1 LEDFGLNITDN
12 GRFPA
17 GELELREKLL
27 KIVNGK
33 RINFWNRFSAETNR
47 TRDRIEAGA
56 VAVRAGQK
64 VAFFESFPSEFQLLL
79 IFSFVVGVELWWFG
93 KERAVALAGDAPT
106 VWAIEGEET
115 GIELVEGAT

>member
-1 LEDFGLNITDN
+1 MEDFGLNITDN
-12 GRFPA
+12 GSFPA

-33 RINFWNRFSAETNR
+33 RVNFWNGLSAETNR
-47 TRDRIEAGA
+47 TSDRVEAGA

-64 VAFFESFPSEFQLLL
+64 VAFFESFPSELQLLL
-79 IFSFVVGVELWWFG
+79 IFSFVVGVEFWRFG

>member
-1 LEDFGLNITDN
+1 MEDFGLNITDN
-12 GRFPA
+12 GSFPA

-33 RINFWNRFSAETNR
+33 GVNFWNRFSAETNR
-47 TRDRIEAGA
+47 TRDRIEASP
-56 VAVRAGQK
+56 VAVRAGQE

-79 IFSFVVGVELWWFG
+79 IFSFVVGVEFWWFG
-93 KERAVALAGDAPT
+93 KERSVTLAGNAPT
-106 VWAIEGEET
+106 MWAIEGEET

>member
-1 LEDFGLNITDN
+1 MEDFGLNITDN
-12 GRFPA
+12 GSFPA

-33 RINFWNRFSAETNR
+33 RVNFWNGFSAETNR

-56 VAVRAGQK
+56 VAVRAGQE
-64 VAFFESFPSEFQLLL
+64 VAFFESFPSELQLLL
-79 IFSFVVGVELWWFG
+79 IFSFVVGVEFWWFG

>member
-12 GRFPA
+12 GSFPA

-47 TRDRIEAGA
+47 ARDRIEAGT
-56 VAVRAGQK
+56 VAVRAGQE
-64 VAFFESFPSEFQLLL
+64 VAFFESFPSELQLLL

-93 KERAVALAGDAPT
+93 KKRAVALAGDAPT

-115 GIELVEGAT
+115 GIELIEGAT

>member
-1 LEDFGLNITDN
+1 MNITDN
-12 GRFPA
+12 GSFPA

-33 RINFWNRFSAETNR
+33 RVNFWNGFSAETNC
-47 TRDRIEAGA
+47 TSDRIEAGA
-56 VAVRAGQK
+56 VAVRAGQE

-79 IFSFVVGVELWWFG
+79 IFSFVVGVEFWWFG